1 MGQNLG
7 NNNDSNQRG
16 NDNTEQQKDQDNLS
30 LNTASGLRQQ
40 ATLQEDASGSG
51 RSYDY
56 GSEGSTEEEMN
67 QQLGLNSNQQNIS
80 GTQDASGQN
89 NNSTTDLGND
99 SISGAGRSSSRAGSG
114 SGMDTKR
121 STTGSDFDGQNR
133 G

>member
-7 NNNDSNQRG
+7 NNNENNQRG
-16 NDNTEQQKDQDNLS
+16 NDNMGQQNDQDNQS
-30 LNTASGLRQQ
+30 LNTAAGLRQQ
-40 ATLQEDASGSG
+40 ATQQQDASGSG

-56 GSEGSTEEEMN
+56 GTEGSNEEEIN
-67 QQLGLNSNQQNIS
+67 QQLGLNSNQQTVT

-99 SISGAGRSSSRAGSG
+99 SISGAGRSSSRAGTG
-114 SGMDTKR
+114 SGLDTKR
-121 STTGSDFDGQNR
+121 SVTGSDFDGQNR